1 MFIWSVTL
9 LWHVNYAKL
18 LNLEKLPGIS
28 CGKMAVTWI
37 VRCYSVRRRFFSIA
51 QMWTT
56 CAVSILCGLAKS
68 SPSLITTRKIGSG
81 TRVWSHSLC
90 RRLLNTTSICLI
102 DLNTMRECIVHG
114 EWQLYGSCREYI
126 SVNMISSLNH
136 WDKLK
141 VCFECGLFSEQ
152 WAGHGRWTCSKTDV
166 MLLTGACLGGCSE
179 YSLVTWISNTMPRR
193 MMRSSVAADPPQ
205 RSTFAAW
212 HY

>member
-1 MFIWSVTL
+1 MFILSVTL
-9 LWHVNYAKL
+9 LWRVNYAKL

-28 CGKMAVTWI
+28 CRKIAVTWI
-37 VRCYSVRRRFFSIA
+37 VRCYSVWRRFFSIA
-51 QMWTT
+51 QMCCIYTLWACQILSVFNYNKENWIRYT
-56 CAVSILCGLAKS
+56 C
-68 SPSLITTRKIGSG
+68 LITFSVPSIAEYNFNL
-81 TRVWSHSLC
+81 SHWLEY
-90 RRLLNTTSICLI
+90 TG
-102 DLNTMRECIVHG
+102 ECIVHG
-114 EWQLYGSCREYI
+114 EWQLYGSCCEYI
-126 SVNMISSLNH
+126 RVNMISSLNR

-179 YSLVTWISNTMPRR
+179 YSLVTWIWNTMPRW

-205 RSTFAAW
+205 RSTFATW